1 MPIRPIV
8 VSGRFTLDR
17 PFTNERKHMPLVQTI
32 DNGWHLSQVFK
43 QCGLAD
49 QFSLEA
55 FEALHEYYD
64 EFHESIELDVVGI
77 CCDWCEYDL
86 ETLEYDF
93 QEVKDAMAELRAD
106 DARDADDPSEVE
118 VAIHEAMSDDH
129 FVISVGGGN
138 WLVSA

>member
-1 MPIRPIV
+1 
-8 VSGRFTLDR
+8 
-17 PFTNERKHMPLVQTI
+17 MPLVQTI
-32 DNGWHLSQVFK
+32 DNGWHLSRVFK
-43 QCGLAD
+43 ECGRAD
-49 QFSLEA
+49 QFSRQA

-86 ETLEYDF
+86 ETLEHDF
-93 QEVKDAMAELRAD
+93 DEVKDALAELRAD
-106 DARDADDPSEVE
+106 DARDADDPSDME